1 MLTNLIPM
9 QLKNVFP
16 FLIVFLVISC
26 NTSINNKET
35 KITKNQE
42 VVSVEDIKN
51 IEVDIEGMTC
61 EIGCAR
67 LIQSKLYKTDGVT
80 FADISFE
87 NKLGKISFDVNKVSV
102 DEIKEE
108 IQKIAGGDLYKVV
121 KSREV
126 ESFSSTN

>member
-1 MLTNLIPM
+1 M
-9 QLKNVFP
+9 QLKNVFT
-16 FLIVFLVISC
+16 FLIVFLMISC

-87 NKLGKISFDVNKVSV
+87 NKLGKISFDVNMVSV